1 MPAMDTPRDPAVE
14 PPRIVVRPLVAAET
28 RPLRQRILRPG
39 QAAHELV
46 YPGDD
51 DADSLHVGAFE
62 QERLLGVAS
71 LLRQSPEAQPPRGG
85 DWRLRGMAVVPEAR
99 RRGVGAALLAAC
111 EEHARRHGGTRL
123 WFNAR
128 VDAMAFYAALGY
140 QAIGEAYELPGIGAH
155 RFAERRL
162 D

>member
-1 MPAMDTPRDPAVE
+1 MTAPV
-14 PPRIVVRPLVAAET
+14 VVRPIDAPST

-39 QAAHELV
+39 QPLEELA

-51 DADSLHVGAFE
+51 AADSLHVGAYDGDA
-62 QERLLGVAS
+62 LLGVAS
-71 LLRQSPEAQPPRGG
+71 IYRQSPEGRPSRPT

-111 EEHARRHGGTRL
+111 ERHAREHGARRV

-128 VDAMAFYAALGY
+128 VDALPFYVALGY
-140 QAIGEAYELPGIGAH
+140 EVIGEAYELPGIGRH
-155 RFAERRL
+155 RFAEKLLPVSGATAR
-162 D
+162 

>member
-1 MPAMDTPRDPAVE
+1 MPGMEPEPR
-14 PPRIVVRPLVAAET
+14 PPVAVRPVAPATT

-39 QAAHELV
+39 QAEHELV

-51 DADSLHVGAFE
+51 DADSLHVGAFDG
-62 QERLLGVAS
+62 ERLLGVAS
-71 LLRQSPEAQPPRGG
+71 VYRQPPEGAAGTPG

-99 RRGVGAALLAAC
+99 LRGVGAALLAAC
-111 EEHARRHGGTRL
+111 EAHARARGGTRL

-128 VDAMAFYAALGY
+128 LDALPFYRARGY
-140 QAIGEAYELPGIGAH
+140 VVIGEPYDLPGIGPH
-155 RFAERRL
+155 CFAERRL

>member
-1 MPAMDTPRDPAVE
+1 MRRMVPDPDPGLSLRRIAAADTRA
-14 PPRIVVRPLVAAET
+14 
-28 RPLRQRILRPG
+28 LRQSVLRPG
-39 QAAHELV
+39 QPVHELV

-51 DADSLHVGAFE
+51 APETLHVGAFDE
-62 QERLLGVAS
+62 ARLLGIAS
-71 LLRQSPEAQPPRGG
+71 VYRQSPDSAAPEPG